1 MNSTL
6 TQKPLWKEVLESEFN
21 NRKEEKPDY
30 SLRNFAR
37 DLELSQSL
45 LLYILKD
52 KRRLTADKAFFIA
65 KKLNL
70 PIEKKYAFVE
80 STVS

>member
-1 MNSTL
+1 MATSNL
-6 TQKPLWKEVLESEFN
+6 KPLWKEVLEQEFHT
-21 NRKEEKPDY
+21 RKNLKPDY
-30 SLRNFAR
+30 SLRNFAK
-37 DLELSQSL
+37 DLDLSQSL

-70 PIEKKYAFVE
+70 PIETKYAFVE
-80 STVS
+80 STLL